1 MQLYNKA
8 AVELWGQ
15 DPGNRRRH
23 VARFLENIQRYRD
36 NGTSLPPDVCPMA
49 NTPNEGKKKAER
61 EDIIIEKPN
70 GERRH
75 IMPYPQPIFYDSCMI
90 GGAINISP
98 DITAKKESET
108 LPGLPLSFSH
118 LMMPSYFLFYTCAN

>member
-75 IMPYPQPIFYDSCMI
+75 IMPYPQPIFDDSCMI
-90 GGAINISP
+90 VWAINMLP
-98 DITAKKESET
+98 DITLKGIGGIA
-108 LPGLPLSFSH
+108 GLASIAQSSDDAMILF
-118 LMMPSYFLFYTCAN
+118 FYTCAS